1 MYFNLGLILYQDL
14 LSDEDQGELC
24 RRFQCHGRT
33 TEEKSRMFD
42 VEVTELNPSL
52 SFTILLYDEYIYI
65 GINNHNFDK
74 LQAAVTIRLTDSFTV
89 QGHTHCPQAVGSISL
104 EYQNLHLREFV

>member
-1 MYFNLGLILYQDL
+1 MKIRESFVGDSNVKAEQLKR
-14 LSDEDQGELC
+14 S
-24 RRFQCHGRT
+24 HGCL
-33 TEEKSRMFD
+33 MFD

-65 GINNHNFDK
+65 GSNNHNFDK
-74 LQAAVTIRLTDSFTV
+74 LQAAVKIRLTDSFTV

>member
-1 MYFNLGLILYQDL
+1 MKIRESFVGDSNVMAEQLKR
-14 LSDEDQGELC
+14 S
-24 RRFQCHGRT
+24 HGCL
-33 TEEKSRMFD
+33 MFD

-89 QGHTHCPQAVGSISL
+89 QGHTHCPQAVGAPARWAGVDFPRVSKPTPPRIRL
-104 EYQNLHLREFV
+104 IL